1 MKQLFAGSALKRS
14 RELEA
19 AGFSR
24 MQLRQAVKI
33 GAVERVGRGLY
44 RLPDSRVTENH
55 SLAIAAK
62 RIPNGIVCLHSAL
75 RFHNLTTQ
83 SPHEVWMALPVKGW
97 QPNAGEQPIRFVWF
111 SGAALTEGIERHQI
125 DGVDVKTYGVAK
137 TIADCFKYRKKIGID
152 VAIEALRE
160 ARRERRCT
168 PDEIMKFARICRVA
182 NVVRPYLESLA

>member
-1 MKQLFAGSALKRS
+1 MKQLFAGSALRRS

-24 MQLRQAVKI
+24 MQLLQAVAV
-33 GAVERVGRGLY
+33 GAIERVSRGLY
-44 RLPDSRVTENH
+44 RLPDAPVTESH

-62 RIPNGIVCLHSAL
+62 RVPNGIVCLQSAL
-75 RFHNLTTQ
+75 RFHKLTTQ

-97 QPNAGEQPIRFVWF
+97 QPNTQGQPIRFVWF
-111 SGAALTEGIERHQI
+111 SGPALTEGIERHRI
-125 DGVDVKTYGVAK
+125 DGVDVKAYSVAK

-152 VAIEALRE
+152 IAIVALRE

-168 PDEIMKFARICRVA
+168 TDEIMEFARICRVA
-182 NVVRPYLESLA
+182 NVVRPYLESLT